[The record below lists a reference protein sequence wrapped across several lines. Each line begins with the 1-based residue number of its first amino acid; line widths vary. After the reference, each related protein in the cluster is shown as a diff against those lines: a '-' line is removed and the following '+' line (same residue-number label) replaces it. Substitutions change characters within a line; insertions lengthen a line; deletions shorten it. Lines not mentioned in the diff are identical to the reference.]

1 MPGANAK
8 TKKAVK
14 PGAAKKAHAT
24 KTKRKESRAVKASN
38 TVTEKYI
45 DDLREGNETNMCLAL
60 VTAVAGGGRFR
71 AFDMVH
77 DEAVVAKVAPSIF
90 SKKAKH
96 RDAVIPIAVRVDSHV
111 ILDEANDIKAV
122 VGEADAYTI
131 RRLLGIKEKAESNNI
146 FNRGEEAKKS
156 GSKKSG
162 SKKSS
167 SRGTSKSTS
176 VNMNAL

>member
-8 TKKAVK
+8 SKKAVK
-14 PGAAKKAHAT
+14 PGAAKKAHAA
-24 KTKRKESRAVKASN
+24 KTKRKEARAVKASN
-38 TVTEKYI
+38 AVTEKYI
-45 DDLREGNETNMCLAL
+45 DDLREGEETSMCLAL
-60 VTAVAGGGRFR
+60 VTGVAGGGRFQ

-77 DEAVVAKVAPSIF
+77 NETVTAKVSPSIF

-96 RDAVIPIAVRVDSHV
+96 RDAVIPIAVRVDSYV
-111 ILDEANDIKAV
+111 ILDIAHDIKAV

-167 SRGTSKSTS
+167 SRRTSKSTS

>member
-24 KTKRKESRAVKASN
+24 KTKRKEGRAVKASN

-96 RDAVIPIAVRVDSHV
+96 RNATVAVAVRVDSYV

-131 RRLLGIKEKAESNNI
+131 RRLLNIAEKANSNDL
-146 FNRGEEAKKS
+146 FNRGS
-156 GSKKSG
+156 GSKRSG
-162 SKKSS
+162 SKRSGSS
-167 SRGTSKSTS
+167 SKSKS
-176 VNMNAL
+176 VNVNAI

>member
-8 TKKAVK
+8 TKKSGVK
-14 PGAAKKAHAT
+14 PGAAKKAHAA
-24 KTKRKESRAVKASN
+24 KTKRKEGRAVKASDA
-38 TVTEKYI
+38 VAEKYI
-45 DDLREGNETNMCLAL
+45 DDLREGKETKMCLAL
-60 VTAVAGGGRFR
+60 VTGVSGGGRFR

-96 RDAVIPIAVRVDSHV
+96 RNAVIPIAVRIDSYV
-111 ILDEANDIKAV
+111 ILDEAHDIKAV

-131 RRLLGIKEKAESNNI
+131 RRLLNIKDKAASNNL
-146 FNRGEEAKKS
+146 FNRGS

-167 SRGTSKSTS
+167 SKRSSSKS
-176 VNMNAL
+176 VNVNKL

>member
-8 TKKAVK
+8 TKKSVK

-24 KTKRKESRAVKASN
+24 RVKRKEGRAVKASN
-38 TVTEKYI
+38 AVTDKYI
-45 DDLREGNETNMCLAL
+45 DDLREGEETKMCLAL
-60 VTAVAGGGRFR
+60 VTGVAGGGRFQ

-77 DEAVVAKVAPSIF
+77 NETVTAKVAPSIF

-96 RDAVIPIAVRVDSHV
+96 RDAVIPIAVRVDSYV
-111 ILDEANDIKAV
+111 ILDIAHDIKAV

-131 RRLLGIKEKAESNNI
+131 RRLLGIKEKAESNNL

-156 GSKKSG
+156 GSKKSSKSKSG
-162 SKKSS
+162 SKGSSKSS
-167 SRGTSKSTS
+167 S
-176 VNMNAL
+176 VNMNKL

>member
-8 TKKAVK
+8 SKKAVK

-24 KTKRKESRAVKASN
+24 RVKRKEGRAVKASN
-38 TVTEKYI
+38 AVTDKYI
-45 DDLREGNETNMCLAL
+45 DDLREEKETKMCLAL
-60 VTAVAGGGRFR
+60 VTSVAGGGRFQ

-77 DEAVVAKVAPSIF
+77 NETVTAKVAPSIF
-90 SKKAKH
+90 SRKAKH
-96 RDAVIPIAVRVDSHV
+96 RNAVIPIAVRVDSHV
-111 ILDEANDIKAV
+111 ILDEAHDIKAV

-131 RRLLGIKEKAESNNI
+131 RRLLKIKEKENNDDL
-146 FNRGEEAKKS
+146 FNRGS

-167 SRGTSKSTS
+167 KSKSGSKGSNKSTS

>member
-8 TKKAVK
+8 TKKGPVK

-24 KTKRKESRAVKASN
+24 RAKRKEGRAVKASDA
-38 TVTEKYI
+38 VADKYI
-45 DDLREGNETNMCLAL
+45 ADLREGKETKMCLAL
-60 VTAVAGGGRFR
+60 VTGVSGGGRFR

-90 SKKAKH
+90 SRKAKH
-96 RDAVIPIAVRVDSHV
+96 RNAAIAVAVRVDSYV
-111 ILDEANDIKAV
+111 ILDEAHDIKSV

-131 RRLLGIKEKAESNNI
+131 RRLLNLKEKAASNNL
-146 FNRGEEAKKS
+146 FNRGS

-167 SRGTSKSTS
+167 SRRSSSKS
-176 VNMNAL
+176 VNINAI